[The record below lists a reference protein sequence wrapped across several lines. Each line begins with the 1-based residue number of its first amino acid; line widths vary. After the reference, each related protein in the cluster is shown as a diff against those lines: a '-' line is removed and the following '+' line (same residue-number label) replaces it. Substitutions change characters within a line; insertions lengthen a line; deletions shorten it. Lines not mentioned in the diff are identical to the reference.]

1 MKDRVGTL
9 VMGLEEDIMMATM
22 VTILMEVV
30 DSTKVVIVA
39 VVSTME
45 TVAKTRAVTMLA
57 LVKTVEVIGV
67 ILRVVVRMLKMVVV
81 EAGTLAMV
89 RVDSMGALK
98 LMVTMTDLMLT
109 TMTMAVG
116 SMKETIMEVDS
127 MEVMGMAVG
136 ETGDDTFSD
145 NFLFDFLHI
154 RIDHMVKKI

>member
-67 ILRVVVRMLKMVVV
+67 ILRVVVRMLMMVVV

-109 TMTMAVG
+109 TMAVG

-154 RIDHMVKKI
+154 RIDHMVKKF

>member
-1 MKDRVGTL
+1 
-9 VMGLEEDIMMATM
+9 MMATM

-39 VVSTME
+39 VGSTME

-67 ILRVVVRMLKMVVV
+67 ILRVVVRMLMMVVV

-98 LMVTMTDLMLT
+98 QMVTMTDLMLT
-109 TMTMAVG
+109 TMAVG

-136 ETGDDTFSD
+136 ETGDD
-145 NFLFDFLHI
+145 
-154 RIDHMVKKI
+154 

>member
-45 TVAKTRAVTMLA
+45 TVAKTRAVIMLA

-67 ILRVVVRMLKMVVV
+67 ILRVVVRMLMMVVV

-109 TMTMAVG
+109 TMAVG

-154 RIDHMVKKI
+154 RIDHMVKKF

>member
-67 ILRVVVRMLKMVVV
+67 ILRVVVRMLMMVVV

-109 TMTMAVG
+109 TMAVG

>member
-1 MKDRVGTL
+1 
-9 VMGLEEDIMMATM
+9 MATM

-67 ILRVVVRMLKMVVV
+67 ILRVVVRMLMMVVV

-109 TMTMAVG
+109 TMAVG

-145 NFLFDFLHI
+145 NFLFDFLYI
-154 RIDHMVKKI
+154 RIDHMVKKFNIRFFI

>member
-1 MKDRVGTL
+1 
-9 VMGLEEDIMMATM
+9 MATM

-67 ILRVVVRMLKMVVV
+67 ILRVVVRMLMMVVV

-109 TMTMAVG
+109 TMAVG

>member
-1 MKDRVGTL
+1 MQVKDRVGTL

-67 ILRVVVRMLKMVVV
+67 ILRVVVRMLMMVVV

-98 LMVTMTDLMLT
+98 QMVTMTDLMLT
-109 TMTMAVG
+109 TMAVG

-136 ETGDDTFSD
+136 ETGDD
-145 NFLFDFLHI
+145 FLFDFLHI
-154 RIDHMVKKI
+154 RIDHMVKKC